1 MKRVWLH
8 GGVLLDPEAEA
19 PFPGNLLLEA
29 GRILGRFPADA
40 PAPENAEALD
50 LAGLQVAPGYLDL
63 HYHGRLVFTRPEG
76 AERELV
82 AAGRR
87 LLRHGVT
94 GFLPT
99 TVAWPQALLMTQV
112 SHWASVCDALYDA
125 PGACPLGLHLEGPWI
140 SPDAAGAQ
148 PRGAIRAYRA
158 AEGAEIL
165 DRGEG
170 WIRMVTLAP
179 EAEGVGALQAELQRR
194 GIVASLGHTRAFG
207 DVIKKSI
214 SAGASHV
221 THLFNAM
228 SGLHH
233 RRAGLAGV
241 ALEDDRL
248 SFDLICDSVH
258 ISPEMVRLAA
268 RTRGEGMVLI
278 TDRVELPGPE
288 DGADRSSGASRH
300 EEAGP
305 RQGRVKNDADHPA
318 HDAPGL
324 AGVQERDGAMYLPD
338 GTLAGSALSMDL
350 AVRNAVR
357 FGEMSVLEAVRAAT
371 LRPARLLGMEGVRG
385 TLRAGARAD
394 LVILEG
400 DGYLCQTWLGGSPV

>member
-8 GGVLLDPEAEA
+8 GAVLLDPEAEA
-19 PFPGNLLLEA
+19 PAEGSLLLEG
-29 GRILGRFPADA
+29 GRILGRFPAGA
-40 PAPENAEALD
+40 HAPEAAEALD
-50 LAGLQVAPGYLDL
+50 LSGLHVAPGYLDL
-63 HYHGRLVFTRPEG
+63 HYHGRLVFTRPER
-76 AERELV
+76 AEREIA
-82 AAGRR
+82 AAGLR

-99 TVAWPQALLMTQV
+99 TVAWPQALLMKQV
-112 SHWASVCDALYDA
+112 SHWASVCDALHDA

-140 SPDAAGAQ
+140 SPEAAGAQ

-158 AEGAEIL
+158 TEGAEVL

-179 EAEGVGALQAELQRR
+179 EAEGVGELQAELQRR
-194 GIVASLGHTRAFG
+194 GITASLGHSRAHG
-207 DVIKKSI
+207 DTIKKSI

-233 RRAGLAGV
+233 RRTGLAGV

-248 SFDLICDSVH
+248 SFDLICDSIH

-268 RTRGEGMVLI
+268 RTRGEGLVLI
-278 TDRVELPGPE
+278 TDRVEMPGPV
-288 DGADRSSGASRH
+288 D
-300 EEAGP
+300 
-305 RQGRVKNDADHPA
+305 DAH
-318 HDAPGL
+318 GM

-350 AVRNAVR
+350 AVQGAVR
-357 FGEMSVLEAVRAAT
+357 FGGMSLLEAVRAAT
-371 LRPARLLGMEGVRG
+371 LRPARLLGISGSRGV
-385 TLRAGARAD
+385 LRAGARAD
-394 LVILEG
+394 LVVLEG
-400 DGYLCQTWLGGSPV
+400 DGRLRQTWLGGRPV